1 MASLFDALVLSPYK
15 DGVTWWLDQEIIYPS
30 TYLQVKVPSGFET
43 DFASVPWLF
52 TNFLPRW
59 GDYGPA
65 SIIHDWLYWSQTGT
79 RHEADNTFLFAMLDT
94 GVHGWKCFVLYAAV
108 RCFGWLAWHDNARL
122 AKEGYSRIHGEG
134 SPVRKPWMRQRI
146 VSYIRQYLKQ

>member
-1 MASLFDALVLSPYK
+1 MICGSSGGPTRIRRRRSCTTGPIRCSADRVATFRLHWRACPKTSRGWAITTRRSTTVCCVPTTTRRSRADTRKETVMASLFDALVLSPYK

-59 GDYGPA
+59 GDC
-65 SIIHDWLYWSQTGT
+65 D
-79 RHEADNTFLFAMLDT
+79 
-94 GVHGWKCFVLYAAV
+94 
-108 RCFGWLAWHDNARL
+108 
-122 AKEGYSRIHGEG
+122 
-134 SPVRKPWMRQRI
+134 
-146 VSYIRQYLKQ
+146 